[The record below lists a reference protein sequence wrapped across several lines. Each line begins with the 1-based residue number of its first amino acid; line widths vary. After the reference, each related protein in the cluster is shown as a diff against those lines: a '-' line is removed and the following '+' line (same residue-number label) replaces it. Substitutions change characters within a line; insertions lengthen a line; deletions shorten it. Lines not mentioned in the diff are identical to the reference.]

1 MSSSIDRFV
10 SENKTAL
17 MIVGLLIVA
26 FLIYGWWQGNKLNV
40 NVDYSGAPPRMMPM
54 AVPNTSYG
62 YPATQYTQ

>member
-40 NVDYSGAPPRMMPM
+40 NVDYSGPVRPGVNGAP
-54 AVPNTSYG
+54 AVTYG
-62 YPATQYTQ
+62 YPTQ

>member
-40 NVDYSGAPPRMMPM
+40 NVDYSGPVRAPAMMPAM
-54 AVPNTSYG
+54 SYTNG
-62 YPATQYTQ
+62 YPAQ

>member
-40 NVDYSGAPPRMMPM
+40 NVDYSGPVRGVP
-54 AVPNTSYG
+54 AVPAVTYTNG
-62 YPATQYTQ
+62 YPTQ